1 MQPWHPIWCLRDNRH
16 PVPTGNNHERSTRVP
31 GPGRTRSRV
40 RLCGHDGVSGFCRF
54 ARVGSDAGLRPVQSE
69 PGRIRHRPQQ
79 RRTTRRIDPR
89 EWDGTTYP
97 IDTVVAAN
105 FDLTI
110 YKLAYTWSFLQ
121 RDQNYLGLTAGL
133 YVADIGTRLAAESIG
148 AVSGS
153 GLTAPLPVIGLQG
166 RYDLTSRWSCRGSAE
181 IFAIDYSDYSGS
193 LYDLYA
199 GLDYRLGRHWAIGA
213 GYNLS
218 KINAG
223 VTADRFNG
231 DLDWRYGGGLL
242 FVKLDF

>member
-1 MQPWHPIWCLRDNRH
+1 
-16 PVPTGNNHERSTRVP
+16 
-31 GPGRTRSRV
+31 
-40 RLCGHDGVSGFCRF
+40 
-54 ARVGSDAGLRPVQSE
+54 
-69 PGRIRHRPQQ
+69 
-79 RRTTRRIDPR
+79 
-89 EWDGTTYP
+89 
-97 IDTVVAAN
+97 
-105 FDLTI
+105 
-110 YKLAYTWSFLQ
+110 
-121 RDQNYLGLTAGL
+121 LTAGL

-153 GLTAPLPVIGLQG
+153 GLTAPLPVIGLRG
-166 RYDLTSRWSCRGSAE
+166 RYDLTSRWSLRGSAE